1 MKTITEKPK
10 ETPVVSEV
18 DVLVLGSGP
27 AGFGAAIAAGR
38 QGAKTMIIEQFGDIG
53 GVSTTGL
60 MSHWTGRCD
69 SGLYNE
75 ILDRTMADR
84 SDFELEVNKGK
95 SAINPESLKNLYID
109 MLEEAGVEILL
120 YTMACE
126 AIVENNAIKGVIVE
140 NKSGRSAILAK
151 VIIDCTGDGDIAA
164 RAGAPFYKGREDD
177 HKMQPLTLMFKVAG
191 VDYDRAV
198 FPPSFECNLE
208 IPAGRIQD
216 LAKEN
221 IPHPAGHVLLYKT
234 TLPGVVT
241 CNMTNVINIDA
252 TDANQLTQAHIIC
265 RKQMKPIVDFLHKFV
280 PGFEECYIISAASLI
295 GIRETRHFEGETT
308 LKPEDIISAKVFED
322 WVVSGAW
329 FNFDVH
335 SLSGAGL
342 DKTGCQHEYQQNKGY
357 TIPYGCLVPKK
368 IDNLLLAGRN
378 ISGTHLAHSN
388 YRIMSV
394 CVDMGLAAGI
404 AAKLA
409 IDSKITVREVN
420 AKDIQNIILDKYNC
434 VHPNNL

>member
-1 MKTITEKPK
+1 MKTIVEEKR
-10 ETPVVSEV
+10 EIPVVSEV

-27 AGFGAAIAAGR
+27 AGFGAAISAGR
-38 QGAKTMIIEQFGDIG
+38 QGAKTMIVEQFGDIG

-75 ILDRTMADR
+75 ILDRTMAVR
-84 SDFELEVNKGK
+84 PDFEIKVNKGK
-95 SAINPESLKNLYID
+95 TYINPEELKNLYID
-109 MLEEAGVEILL
+109 MLQEAGVEILL

-126 AIVENNAIKGVIVE
+126 AIVENDVIKGVIVE
-140 NKSGRSAILAK
+140 NKSGRTAILAK
-151 VIIDCTGDGDIAA
+151 VVIDCTGDGDIAA
-164 RAGAPFYKGREDD
+164 RAGVPFYKGRESD
-177 HKMQPLTLMFKVAG
+177 HKMQPLTLMFKVGG
-191 VDYDRAV
+191 VDLDRAV
-198 FPPSFECNLE
+198 FPGSFESNIE
-208 IPAGRIQD
+208 IPAGKIQD
-216 LAKEN
+216 LAKEH
-221 IPHPAGHVLLYKT
+221 IPHPAGHALLYKAS
-234 TLPGVVT
+234 LPGVVT
-241 CNMTNVINIDA
+241 CNMTNIINVDA
-252 TDANQLTQAHIIC
+252 TDAKQLSDAHIKC
-265 RKQMKPIVDFLHKFV
+265 RKQMKPIVEFLHKFV
-280 PGFEECYIISAASLI
+280 PGFEECYIISAGSLI
-295 GIRETRHFEGETT
+295 GIRETRHFEGEKT
-308 LKPEDIISAKVFED
+308 LQAEDILTAKVFDD

-342 DKTGCQHEYQQNKGY
+342 DETGCQHGYQQNKGY

-388 YRIMSV
+388 YRVMPI

-409 IDSKITVREVN
+409 IDSGITVREVN
-420 AKDIQNIILDKYNC
+420 AKDIQNIVLDKYNC
-434 VHPNNL
+434 VHPEEL

>member
-1 MKTITEKPK
+1 MKTIVEKPR
-10 ETPVVSEV
+10 EIPVVSEV

-27 AGFGAAIAAGR
+27 AGFSAAVSAGC
-38 QGAKTMIIEQFGDIG
+38 QGAKTMIVEQFGDVG
-53 GVSTTGL
+53 GVATIGS
-60 MSHWTGRCD
+60 MSHWGGRSE
-69 SGLYNE
+69 SGFYHE
-75 ILDRTMADR
+75 ILERMEAERTDI
-84 SDFELEVNKGK
+84 EKKCNKGK
-95 SAINPESLKNLYID
+95 NTINPESLKNLCID

-126 AIVENNAIKGVIVE
+126 AIVEDDVIKGVIVE
-140 NKSGRSAILAK
+140 NKSGRTAILAK
-151 VIIDCTGDGDIAA
+151 VVIDCTGDGDIAA
-164 RAGAPFYKGREDD
+164 RAGVSFYKGRESD

-198 FPPSFECNLE
+198 FPGSFETNLDV
-208 IPAGRIQD
+208 PAGKIQD
-216 LAKEN
+216 LAREN
-221 IPHPAGHVLLYKT
+221 IPHPAGHALLYRS

-241 CNMTNVINIDA
+241 CNMTNIINIDA
-252 TDANQLTQAHIIC
+252 TDAKQLSNAHILC

-280 PGFEECYIISAASLI
+280 PGFEKCYIMSAAPLI
-295 GIRETRHFEGETT
+295 GIRETRHFEGEET
-308 LKPEDIISAKVFED
+308 LKPEDILAARVFDD

-342 DKTGCQHEYQQNKGY
+342 DKTGCQDGYQQNKGY

-394 CVDMGLAAGI
+394 CADMGLAAGV

-409 IDSKITVREVN
+409 VDSEITVREVS
-420 AKDIQNIILDKYNC
+420 AKDIQNIILGKYNC
-434 VHPNNL
+434 VHPDDL

>member
-10 ETPVVSEV
+10 ETPVISEV

-27 AGFGAAIAAGR
+27 AGFGAAVAAGR

-84 SDFELEVNKGK
+84 PDFELEVNKGK

-126 AIVENNAIKGVIVE
+126 AIVEDNAIKGVIVE

-151 VIIDCTGDGDIAA
+151 VVIDCTGDGDIAA
-164 RAGAPFYKGREDD
+164 RAGAPFYKGRETD

-191 VDYDRAV
+191 VDYEKAV
-198 FPPSFECNLE
+198 FPGSFECNWE

-221 IPHPAGHVLLYKT
+221 IPHPAGHVLLYKS

-241 CNMTNVINIDA
+241 CNMTNVVNIDA
-252 TDANQLTQAHIIC
+252 TDAKQLTQAHIIC
-265 RKQMKPIVDFLHKFV
+265 RKQMKPIVDFLNKFV
-280 PGFEECYIISAASLI
+280 PGFEECYIISAASMV
-295 GIRETRHFEGETT
+295 GIRETRHFEGETI

-388 YRIMSV
+388 YRVMPI

-409 IDSKITVREVN
+409 IDGKITVREVN
-420 AKDIQNIILDKYNC
+420 AKDIQSIILDKYNC
-434 VHPNNL
+434 VHPDNL

>member
-1 MKTITEKPK
+1 MKTIVEKPR

-38 QGAKTMIIEQFGDIG
+38 QGAKTMIVEQFADIG
-53 GVSTTGL
+53 GVSTVGM
-60 MSHWTGRCD
+60 MSHWVGRSD

-75 ILDRTMADR
+75 ILDRTMAVR
-84 SDFELEVNKGK
+84 TDFELEVNQAKFT
-95 SAINPESLKNLYID
+95 INPETLKNLYID
-109 MLEEAGVEILL
+109 MLQEAGVEILL

-126 AIVENNAIKGVIVE
+126 AIVEDNKLKGVIVE

-151 VIIDCTGDGDIAA
+151 VVIDCTGDGDIAA

-177 HKMQPLTLMFKVAG
+177 NKMQPLTLMFKVAG

-198 FPPSFECNLE
+198 FPGSFETNLDV
-208 IPAGRIQD
+208 PAGKIQD
-216 LAKEN
+216 LAREN

-234 TLPGVVT
+234 TLPGVIT
-241 CNMTNVINIDA
+241 CNMTNAINVDA
-252 TDANQLTQAHIIC
+252 TDAKQLTQAHIQC

-280 PGFEECYIISAASLI
+280 PGFEECYIISAGTMI
-295 GIRETRHFEGETT
+295 GVRESRHFEGEET
-308 LKPEDIISAKVFED
+308 LKPEDILTAKVFDD

-342 DKTGCQHEYQQNKGY
+342 DETGCQHQYKQNQGY

-388 YRIMSV
+388 YRVMPI
-394 CVDMGLAAGI
+394 CADMGLAAGI
-404 AAKLA
+404 AANIA
-409 IDSKITVREVN
+409 VDSNITVREVN
-420 AKDIQNIILDKYNC
+420 AKDIQNILLSKYNC
-434 VHPNNL
+434 VHPDDL